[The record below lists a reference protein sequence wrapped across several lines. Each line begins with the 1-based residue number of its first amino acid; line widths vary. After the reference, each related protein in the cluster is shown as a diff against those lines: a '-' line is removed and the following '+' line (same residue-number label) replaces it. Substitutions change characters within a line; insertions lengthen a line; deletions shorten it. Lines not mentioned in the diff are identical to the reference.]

1 MPTLNQQVA
10 NATKWSAITE
20 VMGKLVAP
28 VSSMILARLLTPD
41 AFGVVATLNMVIAF
55 AEIFT
60 DAGFQKYL
68 IQQPFKDADDR
79 NKDTNVAFWT
89 NLAMS
94 CLIWGIIAIFAEQL
108 ATLVGN
114 PGLGKVL
121 IVACASIPLAAFSSI
136 QMALFKKDLDFKTL
150 FYRRLVAIIVPLVV
164 TVPLAFI
171 TRSYWALVIGTIC
184 VNLANAIILTIKSNW
199 RPRFYYSF
207 ARLHNMFAFCSWAIL
222 DAILIWATGYMDIFF
237 IGIMLNE
244 HYLGLYKTSMTTVG
258 QITTIITATIL
269 PVVMPA
275 LAKVRDNHAA
285 MRELL
290 LKLQKYTAILL
301 LPIGFGIFVFSD
313 LITDVLLGSQWTE
326 ASPFI
331 GLWGLV
337 DVLMIVFARFCS
349 NIYPAVGRSD
359 IAVICQLLHVI
370 VLIPAVYIAASY
382 GFTILY
388 WTRSLVRFELMI
400 VNMYFAYYLIH
411 QSPWKMFLN
420 VLPVFLSC
428 VAMAVIAFI
437 LLSLNNSFI
446 CSFIWVILSGITY
459 LIFLSLFP
467 NEKQLLQ
474 NLYEKGKHKL
484 FDKTSLKSI

>member
-1 MPTLNQQVA
+1 M
-10 NATKWSAITE
+10 
-20 VMGKLVAP
+20 
-28 VSSMILARLLTPD
+28 
-41 AFGVVATLNMVIAF
+41 
-55 AEIFT
+55 FT
-60 DAGFQKYL
+60 
-68 IQQPFKDADDR
+68 
-79 NKDTNVAFWT
+79 
-89 NLAMS
+89 
-94 CLIWGIIAIFAEQL
+94 
-108 ATLVGN
+108 
-114 PGLGKVL
+114 
-121 IVACASIPLAAFSSI
+121 
-136 QMALFKKDLDFKTL
+136 
-150 FYRRLVAIIVPLVV
+150 
-164 TVPLAFI
+164 
-171 TRSYWALVIGTIC
+171 
-184 VNLANAIILTIKSNW
+184 
-199 RPRFYYSF
+199 
-207 ARLHNMFAFCSWAIL
+207 FCSWAIL

-285 MRELL
+285 MRKLL

-400 VNMYFAYYLIH
+400 VNMFFAYYLIH

-428 VAMAVIAFI
+428 VAMAIIAYI
-437 LLSLNNSFI
+437 LLSLNDSII

-484 FDKTSLKSI
+484 FDITSLKSI

>member
-1 MPTLNQQVA
+1 MPNLNQQVA
-10 NATKWSAITE
+10 TATKWSAITE

-28 VSSMILARLLTPD
+28 VSSMILARLLTPE

-68 IQQPFKDADDR
+68 IQQPFKDAEDR
-79 NKDTNVAFWT
+79 DKDTNVAFWT
-89 NLAMS
+89 NLVMS
-94 CLIWGIIAIFAEQL
+94 CVLWGIIAIFAEPL

-114 PGLGKVL
+114 PGLGIVL

-164 TVPLAFI
+164 TVPLAFWM
-171 TRSYWALVIGTIC
+171 RSYWALVIGTIC
-184 VNLANAIILTIKSNW
+184 VNLANAIILTVKSNW
-199 RPRFYYSF
+199 RPRLYYSF
-207 ARLHNMFAFCSWAIL
+207 ARLRNMFAFCSWAIL

-258 QITTIITATIL
+258 QITALITSTIL
-269 PVVMPA
+269 PVIMPA
-275 LAKVRDNHAA
+275 LAKVRDDHAA

-301 LPIGFGIFVFSD
+301 LPVGFGIFIFSD
-313 LITDVLLGSQWTE
+313 LITEILLGSQWKE

-331 GLWGLV
+331 GLWGLI

-349 NIYPAVGRSD
+349 NIYPAIGRSD

-370 VLIPAVYIAASY
+370 VLIPAVYIAAHYS
-382 GFTILY
+382 FTVLY
-388 WTRSLVRFELMI
+388 WTRSLLRLEAMS
-400 VNMYFAYYLIH
+400 VNFFFAYYLIR

-420 VLPVFLSC
+420 VLPEILSC
-428 VAMAVIAFI
+428 IAMSLVAY
-437 LLSLNNSFI
+437 LLLNFNNSLI
-446 CSFIWVILSGITY
+446 CSIIWIIICTVIYIISLSCY
-459 LIFLSLFP
+459 PYERSLMLRIY
-467 NEKQLLQ
+467 K
-474 NLYEKGKHKL
+474 KVW
-484 FDKTSLKSI
+484 KSCFAH

>member
-28 VSSMILARLLTPD
+28 VSSMILARLLTPE

-68 IQQPFKDADDR
+68 IQQPFKDAEDR
-79 NKDTNVAFWT
+79 DKDTNVAFWT
-89 NLAMS
+89 NLVMS
-94 CLIWGIIAIFAEQL
+94 CLLWGLIAIFAEPL

-114 PGLGKVL
+114 PGLGIVL
-121 IVACASIPLAAFSSI
+121 IVACASIPIAAFSSI

-164 TVPLAFI
+164 TVPLAFWM
-171 TRSYWALVIGTIC
+171 RSYWALVIGTIC
-184 VNLANAIILTIKSNW
+184 VNLANAIILTVKSNW
-199 RPRFYYSF
+199 RPRLYYSF
-207 ARLHNMFAFCSWAIL
+207 ARLRNMFAFCSWAIL

-258 QITTIITATIL
+258 QITALITSTIL
-269 PVVMPA
+269 PVIMPA
-275 LAKVRDNHAA
+275 LAKVRDDHAA

-290 LKLQKYTAILL
+290 LRLQKYTAILL
-301 LPIGFGIFVFSD
+301 LPVGFGIFIFSD
-313 LITDVLLGSQWTE
+313 LITEILLGSQWKE

-331 GLWGLV
+331 GLWGLI

-349 NIYPAVGRSD
+349 NIYPAIGRSD

-370 VLIPAVYIAASY
+370 VLIPAVYIAAHY
-382 GFTILY
+382 GFTVLY
-388 WTRSLVRFELMI
+388 WTRSLLRLEAMS
-400 VNMYFAYYLIH
+400 VNFFFAYYLIR

-420 VLPVFLSC
+420 VLPEILSC
-428 VAMAVIAFI
+428 IAMSLVAY
-437 LLSLNNSFI
+437 LLLNFNNSLI
-446 CSFIWVILSGITY
+446 CSIIWIIICTVIYIISLSCY
-459 LIFLSLFP
+459 PYERSLMLRIY
-467 NEKQLLQ
+467 K
-474 NLYEKGKHKL
+474 KVW
-484 FDKTSLKSI
+484 KSCFAH

>member
-1 MPTLNQQVA
+1 MPNLNQQVA
-10 NATKWSAITE
+10 TATKWSAITE

-28 VSSMILARLLTPD
+28 VSSMILARLLTPE

-68 IQQPFKDADDR
+68 IQQPFKDAEDR
-79 NKDTNVAFWT
+79 DKDTNVAFWT
-89 NLAMS
+89 NLVMS
-94 CLIWGIIAIFAEQL
+94 CVLWGIIAIFAEPL

-114 PGLGKVL
+114 PGLGIVL

-164 TVPLAFI
+164 TVPLAFWM
-171 TRSYWALVIGTIC
+171 RSYWALVIGTIC
-184 VNLANAIILTIKSNW
+184 VNLANAVILMVMSDW
-199 RPRFYYSF
+199 HPRFYYSF
-207 ARLHNMFAFCSWAIL
+207 ARLRNMFAFCSWAIL

-258 QITTIITATIL
+258 QITALITSTIL
-269 PVVMPA
+269 PVIMPA
-275 LAKVRDNHAA
+275 LAKVRDDHAA
-285 MRELL
+285 MRDLL
-290 LKLQKYTAILL
+290 LRLQKYTAILL
-301 LPIGFGIFVFSD
+301 LPVGFGIFIFSD
-313 LITDVLLGSQWTE
+313 LITEILLGSQWKE

-331 GLWGLV
+331 GLWGLI

-349 NIYPAVGRSD
+349 NIYPAIGRSD

-370 VLIPAVYIAASY
+370 VLIPAVYIAAHYS
-382 GFTILY
+382 FTVLY
-388 WTRSLVRFELMI
+388 WTRSLLRLEAMS
-400 VNMYFAYYLIH
+400 VNFFFAYYLIR

-420 VLPVFLSC
+420 VLPEILSC
-428 VAMAVIAFI
+428 IAMSLVAY
-437 LLSLNNSFI
+437 LLLNFNNSLI
-446 CSFIWVILSGITY
+446 CSIIWIIICTVIYIISLSCY
-459 LIFLSLFP
+459 PYERSLMLRIY
-467 NEKQLLQ
+467 K
-474 NLYEKGKHKL
+474 KVW
-484 FDKTSLKSI
+484 KSCFAH